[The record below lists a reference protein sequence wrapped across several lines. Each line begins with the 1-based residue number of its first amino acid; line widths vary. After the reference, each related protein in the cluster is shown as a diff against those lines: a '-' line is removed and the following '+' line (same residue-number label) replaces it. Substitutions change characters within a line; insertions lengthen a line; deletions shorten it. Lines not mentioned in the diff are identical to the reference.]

1 MRFRIL
7 FLGGRDIHKAADRI
21 HSVLLYPWKISNS
34 YTHCT

>member
-7 FLGGRDIHKAADRI
+7 FLGGGDIHKAADRI
-21 HSVLLYPWKISNS
+21 LSVLLYPWKISNS